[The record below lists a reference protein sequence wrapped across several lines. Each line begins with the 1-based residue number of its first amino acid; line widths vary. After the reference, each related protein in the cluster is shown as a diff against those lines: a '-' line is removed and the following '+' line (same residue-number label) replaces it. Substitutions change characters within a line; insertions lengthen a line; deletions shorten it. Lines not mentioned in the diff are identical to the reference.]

1 MESLRN
7 IDFSALKEK
16 YSLTALYFI
25 KPLFDNTGLHF
36 SELFFGLRLPRA
48 PFMREQELKSDIKTL
63 LPPECVGAEITILRS
78 AEAELET
85 LLDWSIRPYAMG
97 HGGNISIEEVEERT
111 GTIIVTLE
119 GSCGS
124 GCSQALGTFRYGVEA
139 LLKEHLPWVKHV
151 KATNLPEKP
160 DFQARWE

>member
-1 MESLRN
+1 MEALRK

-16 YSLTALYFI
+16 YALTALYFI

-36 SELFFGLRLPRA
+36 AELFFGMRIQETR
-48 PFMREQELKSDIKTL
+48 FMQEQELQNDIKTL
-63 LPPECVGAEITILRS
+63 LPPECTNAEITILRS
-78 AEAELET
+78 AELEIET

-111 GTIIVTLE
+111 GTIVVTLE

-124 GCSQALGTFRYGVEA
+124 GCSQALGTFRYGVEM

-151 KATNLPEKP
+151 KATNLPEEP
-160 DFQARWE
+160 DFRARWE